1 MTKDAYIRCESR
13 TNHAVLARFASIRRL
28 STPLSLVRINSTI
41 LKLTRMGLAPVLAR
55 SVSLG
60 CPAPSLPRLPHLRNA
75 FLSASKYCS
84 TNVGKR

>member
-41 LKLTRMGLAPVLAR
+41 LKLTPMGASPVPTFTKFIAR
-55 SVSLG
+55 LLRTRVQVWFQLEP
-60 CPAPSLPRLPHLRNA
+60 PAFP
-75 FLSASKYCS
+75 
-84 TNVGKR
+84 